1 MRTELKGDG
10 ALGIDLGGT
19 SVKAAVVSEE
29 GALLR
34 TWNIPTEADRG
45 GSHVIRRLL
54 DLCRRMLEEL
64 PNGVTRDRIIG
75 IGIGCPGVFNYET
88 GELVAGAVNLPGL
101 SGTPLR
107 ALFEKELGL
116 PTRVDNDANVFALA
130 EAKWG
135 AGEGAETALA
145 YTLGTGVG
153 GGVVIG
159 GRVFRGAWG
168 FAGELGHITVEP
180 EGLPCPCGNRGC
192 VEQYASANAIAN
204 YARQLVTEGRRS
216 SLSELPPDK
225 ITCRAVGEAA
235 EDGDELA
242 QEIVQRA
249 AFYLAVAVGAS
260 VITLNPEVVIIGGG
274 GAQLGPRLLDPIQEM
289 LRERVYHHSIREVP
303 VVGAKLGTDS
313 GMIGAGALAFLEK
326 PQVVSQSRSIATRR
340 GERNKR
346 AV

>member
-1 MRTELKGDG
+1 MRTASNGEC

-19 SVKAAVVSEE
+19 SIKAAVVSE
-29 GALLR
+29 GGTLLK

-45 GSHVIRRLL
+45 GDHVIRRLL
-54 DLCRRMLEEL
+54 DLCRQMLEEL
-64 PNGVTRDRIIG
+64 PSQAPRDRIVG

-101 SGTPLR
+101 SGTPIR
-107 ALFEKELGL
+107 ALFENELGL

-135 AGEGAETALA
+135 AGEGADTLIA

-153 GGVVIG
+153 GGVVVG
-159 GRVFRGAWG
+159 GRVFHGAWG

-204 YARQLVTEGRRS
+204 YARRLVKEGRRT
-216 SLSELPPDK
+216 SLSELPAER
-225 ITCRAVGEAA
+225 ITSRAVGEAA
-235 EDGDELA
+235 EKGDDLA
-242 QEIVQRA
+242 QEVIQRA
-249 AFYLAVAVGAS
+249 AFYLAVAIAGS
-260 VITLNPEVVIIGGG
+260 VIVLNPEVVVIGGG
-274 GAQLGPRLLDPIQEM
+274 GAKLGARLFDPIQKM

-326 PQVVSQSRSIATRR
+326 PQTVSQRRSIAQ
-340 GERNKR
+340 
-346 AV
+346 

>member
-1 MRTELKGDG
+1 
-10 ALGIDLGGT
+10 
-19 SVKAAVVSEE
+19 
-29 GALLR
+29 
-34 TWNIPTEADRG
+34 
-45 GSHVIRRLL
+45 
-54 DLCRRMLEEL
+54 
-64 PNGVTRDRIIG
+64 
-75 IGIGCPGVFNYET
+75 
-88 GELVAGAVNLPGL
+88 
-101 SGTPLR
+101 
-107 ALFEKELGL
+107 
-116 PTRVDNDANVFALA
+116 
-130 EAKWG
+130 
-135 AGEGAETALA
+135 
-145 YTLGTGVG
+145 
-153 GGVVIG
+153 
-159 GRVFRGAWG
+159 
-168 FAGELGHITVEP
+168 
-180 EGLPCPCGNRGC
+180 
-192 VEQYASANAIAN
+192 
-204 YARQLVTEGRRS
+204 
-216 SLSELPPDK
+216 
-225 ITCRAVGEAA
+225 VGEAA